1 MVSDHL
7 SGHHG
12 ANRTLCVLK
21 MPLPRPL
28 ICVVLLYVHYCPPH
42 CPSCPYLCWPVPI
55 PKRIHNLG
63 LQDKTR
69 DRLIQPP
76 RKLPPAAQQVLTRV
90 DIPVDRSRAHHA
102 TSVYKPIVHRGT
114 KVVGTWAHALLLF
127 FDLECVPGEQDSR
140 VLKAHFVSLP
150 NLCQSQGL
158 KSCENG
164 PQTDNPWNLQPF
176 LNNRAAGTSQI
187 QHPANGASDPAPA
200 RMHTAPHRKLK
211 KKPRGAGQ
219 G

>member
-55 PKRIHNLG
+55 PKRTHNLG

-76 RKLPPAAQQVLTRV
+76 RKLQAASCCPTSFDKSRHSCRQKQSPPCHFSVQTHCSQRYKSGRYMGACSLTVL
-90 DIPVDRSRAHHA
+90 
-102 TSVYKPIVHRGT
+102 
-114 KVVGTWAHALLLF
+114 
-127 FDLECVPGEQDSR
+127 
-140 VLKAHFVSLP
+140 
-150 NLCQSQGL
+150 
-158 KSCENG
+158 
-164 PQTDNPWNLQPF
+164 
-176 LNNRAAGTSQI
+176 
-187 QHPANGASDPAPA
+187 
-200 RMHTAPHRKLK
+200 
-211 KKPRGAGQ
+211 
-219 G
+219 